1 MWSLIKF
8 IYSLPTPARPRTRP
22 MEVLALGLSRS
33 GTDSL
38 RNALIQLGY
47 DNTYHGWEI
56 AARPGDNIVWTRLYM
71 KKYFGSE
78 DGKTNITTEDLDAVL
93 GDSVAVTDAPAA
105 MFAKDLIAA
114 YPDAKVIL
122 NIRPDLDAW
131 YTSTISTFCGNMVP
145 RSHLLLSYFDAE
157 LFWFFHGFLTTMFR
171 EFYHGSF
178 EKNGKWIGEEHI
190 AMVRGLVPKD
200 KLLEWKVEDG
210 WEPLCEFLG
219 KDVPQMPFPNGNTT
233 NHLGNRLAALHRKRL
248 AKAKRNAIVM
258 GASVIGLAAMALYY
272 TLQQE

>member
-1 MWSLIKF
+1 
-8 IYSLPTPARPRTRP
+8 
-22 MEVLALGLSRS
+22 MEVLAVGLSRS

-56 AARPGDNIVWTRLYM
+56 PAQPSDNIIWTRLYK
-71 KKYFGSE
+71 KKYHGRD
-78 DGKTNITTEDLDAVL
+78 DGKTDITTEDFDAVL
-93 GDSVAVTDAPAA
+93 GDSIAVTDTPAS

-131 YTSTISTFCGNMVP
+131 YASTISTFCGNMVP

-178 EKNGKWIGEEHI
+178 EKNGKWVKEEHT
-190 AMVRGLVPKD
+190 AMVRGLTPKE

-210 WEPLCEFLG
+210 WEPLCKFLE
-219 KDVPQMPFPNGNTT
+219 KDVPQIPFPNGNTT
-233 NHLGNRLAALHRKRL
+233 DDLGNRLATLHGKRL
-248 AKAKRNAIVM
+248 ARAKRNATVA
-258 GASVIGLAAMALYY
+258 GGVVLGLAAMALHY
-272 TLQQE
+272 TLLQ